1 MKRKLPWVFLTGF
14 VALLTLSLFCLGG
27 CTSSSSQ
34 TQSDFYNAGNANLS
48 VTGAQFD
55 QYTLFRFDATTSA
68 HTLALPSAADIVAN
82 LSSPDVG
89 EVIYLA
95 VAADGNN
102 AVTLIAGTNV
112 TVASSAQTVAGN
124 TTLTMYCELD
134 NITSGN
140 EAVTIY

>member
-1 MKRKLPWVFLTGF
+1 MNRKF
-14 VALLTLSLFCLGG
+14 VRCYLSIFVVILTLSLLSLVA
-27 CTSSSSQ
+27 CTSSQS

-55 QYTLFRFDATTSA
+55 QYTLFRFDTTISA

-82 LSSPDVG
+82 LSSPYVG

-95 VAADGNN
+95 VTADGNN

-112 TVASSAQTVAGN
+112 TIKPSTLTVAGN
-124 TTLTMYCELD
+124 TTITMYCELD
-134 NITSGN
+134 NITSGS